1 MKNSHV
7 IFGYTNDDVITD
19 INRAGSTVTGK
30 VNKNDTKRLVKKYV
44 PKVCVGKKVIR

>member
-7 IFGYTNDDVITD
+7 IFGYTNDDVIND

-30 VNKNDTKRLVKKYV
+30 VNKNDTITDNEGIGYMILYR
-44 PKVCVGKKVIR
+44 